1 MIAPLSPVHLG
12 PGAAVLAFDVGGTDT
27 KATLVDTSGALL
39 DTVRVP
45 TPLSVDGTG
54 DAVLAQVEA
63 LAARFRAAHPTI
75 DIRAAGLIV
84 PGLVDDESGIGVFS
98 ENIGW
103 KNVPFRDLASERL
116 GVPVYFTHDVR
127 AAGAAEYTLG
137 SAGQYSNV
145 LVVVIGTG
153 IASAIFVDGRPYSAH
168 GYAGEIGHAVVDP
181 GGVLCACGG
190 HGCLEAIGSAGA
202 ISRLYRAGLGTADP
216 VDNAIG
222 AREVLE
228 RAQAGDLRAQ
238 KVWSDATD
246 AIGLAL
252 AQSVAL
258 LAPEAIVI
266 GGGLA
271 QAGDALF
278 GPVEKRMNSFLTFHR
293 RPVLLPATVG
303 ENAGLVGAALGARR
317 ILTAEPTTEPTTA
330 S

>member
-1 MIAPLSPVHLG
+1 MITPVAPVQLG
-12 PGAAVLAFDVGGTDT
+12 PGPAVLAFDVGGTDT
-27 KATLVDTSGALL
+27 KATLVDASGALL

-54 DAVLAQVEA
+54 DSVLAQVES
-63 LAARFRAAHPTI
+63 LAARFRTAHPSM

-84 PGLVDDESGIGVFS
+84 PGLVDDETGVGVFS

-103 KNVPFRDLASERL
+103 RNVPFRDLLSERL

-127 AAGAAEYTLG
+127 AAGVAEYTLG
-137 SAGQYSNV
+137 SAGEYSNV

-153 IASAIFVDGRPYSAH
+153 IAGAVFIDGEPYSAH
-168 GYAGEIGHAVVDP
+168 GYAGEIGHSVVDP
-181 GGVLCACGG
+181 GGIECACGG

-202 ISRLYRAGLGTADP
+202 ISRLYRAGSGNVDP
-216 VDNAIG
+216 SDRTIG

-228 RAQAGDLRAQ
+228 RAQAGDVLAQ
-238 KVWSDATD
+238 KVWTDATD
-246 AIGLAL
+246 AIGQVL

-271 QAGDALF
+271 QAGAALF
-278 GPVEKRMNSFLTFHR
+278 DPVERRMNSFLTFHR

-317 ILTAEPTTEPTTA
+317 ILTDAESVVA
-330 S
+330 R

>member
-1 MIAPLSPVHLG
+1 MIETAPPGQLG
-12 PGAAVLAFDVGGTDT
+12 TGPAVLAFDVGGTDT
-27 KATLVDTSGALL
+27 KATLVGTDGRLI

-45 TPLSVDGTG
+45 TPHSVDGTG
-54 DAVLAQVEA
+54 DAVLAQIET
-63 LAARFRAAHPTI
+63 LAVRFRAAHPDT

-84 PGLVDDESGIGVFS
+84 PGLVDDELGIGVFS

-103 KNVPFRDLASERL
+103 RDVPFRSLAAERL

-127 AAGAAEYTLG
+127 AAGAAEYQLG

-153 IASAIFVDGRPYSAH
+153 IAGAVFIDGKPYSAH
-168 GYAGEIGHAVVDP
+168 GYAGEIGHSVVSP
-181 GGVLCACGG
+181 GGTLCACGG

-202 ISRLYRAGLGTADP
+202 ISRLYRAGLPSGDH
-216 VDNAIG
+216 VDGPLG

-228 RAQAGDLRAQ
+228 RAQSGDLLAQ
-238 KVWSDATD
+238 RVWSDATD

-258 LAPEAIVI
+258 LAPEAIVL

-278 GPVEKRMNSFLTFHR
+278 EPVSERMNSFLTFHR

-303 ENAGLVGAALGARR
+303 ENAGLVGAALGARS
-317 ILTAEPTTEPTTA
+317 ILDTSAGTP
-330 S
+330 

>member
-1 MIAPLSPVHLG
+1 MSAPLAPVHLG
-12 PGAAVLAFDVGGTDT
+12 SGHAVLAFDVGGTDT
-27 KATLVDTSGALL
+27 KATLVDTAGTLL

-63 LAARFRAAHPTI
+63 LATRFRAAHPSV

-103 KNVPFRDLASERL
+103 KNVPFRDLAAERL

-127 AAGAAEYTLG
+127 AAGSAEYALG

-153 IASAIFVDGRPYSAH
+153 IASAIFIDGRPYSAH

-181 GGVLCACGG
+181 GGVECACGG
-190 HGCLEAIGSAGA
+190 RGCLEAIGSAGA
-202 ISRLYRAGLGTADP
+202 ISRLYRAALSSVDP
-216 VDNAIG
+216 ADNAIG

-238 KVWSDATD
+238 QVWSDATD

-252 AQSVAL
+252 SQSVAL

-278 GPVEKRMNSFLTFHR
+278 APVEERMNSFLTFHR

-317 ILTAEPTTEPTTA
+317 IVTIEPTA
-330 S
+330 AR